1 MTAFFGAAP
10 NVTYTSAEITA
21 GGKGFALGDR
31 YVDQSGNGWV
41 YVQASAAIT
50 GAGFVCTIDENYA
63 ATMVTSTNAARG
75 DLIGVAAVAFAS
87 GEFGW
92 LQTSGVFANVQVLAS
107 CAANA
112 RLNTTATAGALDDDG
127 TVGAEVIDHIV
138 LTTARGAGQGNAPG
152 LAANHA
158 AIGVTL

>member
-1 MTAFFGAAP
+1 MTAFFGATP
-10 NVTYTSAEITA
+10 NVTYTLAELTA

-31 YVDQSGNGWV
+31 YVDQSGNGWIFV
-41 YVQASAAIT
+41 VASGAIT
-50 GAGFVCTIDENYA
+50 GPGFVCTIDETYTA
-63 ATMVTSTNAARG
+63 VMVTSTNAARG
-75 DLIGVAAVAFAS
+75 DLIGVASVAFAS
-87 GEFGW
+87 GEYGW

-127 TVGAEVIDHIV
+127 TAGSEVIDHLV
-138 LTTARGAGQGNAPG
+138 LTTARAASQGNAPG
-152 LAANHA
+152 LGANNA